1 MILNFLVVP
10 PEIRD
15 QEKVTNTSVVVNHPV
30 SLFCEVSGNPFPI
43 ISWYKEDTQVGTI
56 KLIEVTVAI
65 NSFRIFCVDFE
76 FLVLDLI

>member
-1 MILNFLVVP
+1 MTLSFLVVP

-15 QEKVTNTSVVVNHPV
+15 QEKVTNTSVVVHHPV

-56 KLIEVTVAI
+56 NLIEVT
-65 NSFRIFCVDFE
+65 
-76 FLVLDLI
+76 